1 MAGSELDSGEADTPP
16 GTARSITIKMP
27 RTNRVPNL
35 RFTVHPP
42 IFRAVT
48 LKLGTAAS
56 KGVLYRRLET
66 VSRRPPPASRRGTKH
81 PTPFG
86 GSKVEAFVTV
96 AYCSQIPPRLRNHYK
111 RHLLYRRL
119 ETVSRRPPPASRRG
133 TKHPT
138 PFGGSKVEAF
148 VTVAYCS
155 QIPPRFQI
163 GTVKARGGGGPK
175 GCPFERSPY
184 TPRTSAGNGVGRL
197 DYQEATEK

>member
-27 RTNRVPNL
+27 RTNSRTFASPSTLQFLGQLPSSWVLPL
-35 RFTVHPP
+35 Q
-42 IFRAVT
+42 RAYYT
-48 LKLGTAAS
+48 
-56 KGVLYRRLET
+56 
-66 VSRRPPPASRRGTKH
+66 
-81 PTPFG
+81 G
-86 GSKVEAFVTV
+86 GSKPCQED
-96 AYCSQIPPRLRNHYK
+96 L
-111 RHLLYRRL
+111 
-119 ETVSRRPPPASRRG
+119 PPASRRG

>member
-96 AYCSQIPPRLRNHYK
+96 AYCSQIPPR
-111 RHLLYRRL
+111 
-119 ETVSRRPPPASRRG
+119 
-133 TKHPT
+133 
-138 PFGGSKVEAF
+138 
-148 VTVAYCS
+148 
-155 QIPPRFQI
+155 FQI